1 MPPRSLASARTLFI
15 LFGLTGSLARPG
27 AAREA
32 SDVLVMNNGDRLTC
46 EVKTLNAG
54 VLRVDLP
61 YVDGTISI
69 DWLKVARM
77 ESKAL
82 FLVQLQD
89 GTFYSGK
96 VITREALAGTPLK
109 LEIQEEGAQGFV
121 VDRGAVVSMTQF
133 SDSRLKRLAGNI
145 TIGALYS
152 KGNNN
157 TQYNFGSELQYQQ
170 TRWGSRLAYNSNL
183 SSSTGAPTSTRNQ
196 LDFGAYH
203 LLPWKNYYY
212 AGSLTFLQ
220 SSVQGINRQT
230 NVGVAVG
237 RFFKNTNRVRFSL
250 QGGIGWQRTNY
261 TQEAE
266 NHQTQDILVGLIG
279 STLEVFTFKQTRLNV
294 TGTVAPALTQP
305 GRLFAKV
312 NTTYY
317 LKLFGK
323 VDWNLSFYGNWDT
336 QPPANLPASDYG
348 SSTGLSWTFG
358 NKR

>member
-1 MPPRSLASARTLFI
+1 MPSRRFALAKVVFVLFACGGCLART
-15 LFGLTGSLARPG
+15 A

-32 SDVLVMNNGDRLTC
+32 TDVLVMNNGDRLTG
-46 EVKTLNAG
+46 EVKTLTAG
-54 VLRVDLP
+54 VLQVDLP
-61 YVDGTISI
+61 YVDGTVSI
-69 DWLKVARM
+69 DWLKVTRM

-96 VITREALAGTPLK
+96 VITREALAGTPLT
-109 LEIQEEGAQGFV
+109 LEIQQEGVEPFV
-121 VDRGAVVSMTQF
+121 VNKSTVVSMTQF
-133 SDSRLKRLAGNI
+133 SESFLKRFAGNI

-170 TRWGSRLAYNSNL
+170 TRWGGRLAYNSNL

-196 LDFGAYH
+196 LDFSAYR
-203 LLPWKNYYY
+203 LMPWKNYYY
-212 AGSLTFLQ
+212 TGNVGFLQ

-230 NVGVAVG
+230 NLGIAIG
-237 RFFKNTNRVRFSL
+237 RFLKNTNSVRFSL
-250 QGGIGWQRTNY
+250 QAGVGWQKTNY
-261 TQEAE
+261 VQEAE
-266 NHQTQDILVGLIG
+266 NQQTQDIGVALIG
-279 STLEVFTFKQTRLNV
+279 SNLEIFSFKKTRLNIV
-294 TGTVAPALTQP
+294 ATVAPALTQP
-305 GRLFAKV
+305 GRLFAKI
-312 NTTYY
+312 NTSYY